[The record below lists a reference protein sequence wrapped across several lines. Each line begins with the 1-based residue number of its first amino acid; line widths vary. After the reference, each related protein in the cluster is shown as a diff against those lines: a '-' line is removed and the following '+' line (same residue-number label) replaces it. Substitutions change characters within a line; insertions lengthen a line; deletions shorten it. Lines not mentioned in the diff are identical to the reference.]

1 MTAETRAAL
10 NGALTDFDH
19 PFREESQAVR
29 EAFLGWKARLLDY
42 ATDNPADALFWM
54 VTGGAFAFYLA
65 EKEVNQDVRS
75 YNDALHYISTC
86 LCVGYARIQPVTQ
99 TGKLVASIVMALGP
113 SLSAWVIEG
122 HLVRRNA
129 AVGEEAASA
138 RDLTPML
145 ERLDAILEELKAQR
159 VAREE

>member
-1 MTAETRAAL
+1 
-10 NGALTDFDH
+10 
-19 PFREESQAVR
+19 
-29 EAFLGWKARLLDY
+29 
-42 ATDNPADALFWM
+42 
-54 VTGGAFAFYLA
+54 
-65 EKEVNQDVRS
+65 
-75 YNDALHYISTC
+75 
-86 LCVGYARIQPVTQ
+86 
-99 TGKLVASIVMALGP
+99 MALGP

-159 VAREE
+159 AAGAAEA